1 MYNQITSNKRATWLM
16 LTVFIAFFVGVGYV
30 FGYIYT
36 DTQDGAIG
44 FLGIF
49 GICAMV
55 YALFSYYA
63 AGKITLAISHAK
75 EIKKTDNPTLYRT
88 VENLC
93 IASGLPQP
101 KIYLIDDTALN
112 AFATGRD
119 PNHSAIAITSGLL
132 DKLEKVEL
140 EGVMAHELSH
150 IKNYDIRLQS
160 LTVALIGLIALL
172 SDIFLRSMMY
182 GGRNRRRSGG
192 GKGNVIILLIG
203 IALAILAPII
213 AKLMHLAISREREYL
228 ADASGAMI
236 TRFPEGLARALE
248 KISHDTEPLEAANKA
263 TAHLY
268 IENPLRNEQGMKW
281 LNKMF
286 STHPPIEDRIARL
299 RGMIK

>member
-1 MYNQITSNKRATWLM
+1 MYNQISANKRATWIL
-16 LTVFIAFFVGVGYV
+16 LIVFIAFFVGVGYV
-30 FGYIYT
+30 FGFFYT
-36 DTQDGAIG
+36 DTQEGAIG

-49 GICAMV
+49 GIIAII
-55 YALFSYYA
+55 YALISYYA
-63 AGKITLAISHAK
+63 AGKITLSISHAK
-75 EIKKTDNPTLYRT
+75 EIRKSDNPTLYRT

-93 IASGLPQP
+93 IAAGLPTP
-101 KIYLIDDTALN
+101 KIYIIDDTALN

-119 PNHSAIAITSGLL
+119 PEHAAVAITKGLL

-150 IKNYDIRLQS
+150 IQNYDIRLQS

-172 SDIFLRSMMY
+172 SDIFLRSIMY
-182 GGRNRRRSGG
+182 GGRSRRRNN
-192 GKGNVIILLIG
+192 GKGGAILLLIG

-228 ADASGAMI
+228 ADASGALI
-236 TRFPEGLARALE
+236 TRYPEGLARALE
-248 KISHDTEPLEAANKA
+248 KISKDTEPLEVANKA

-268 IENPLRNEQGMKW
+268 IENPLRNEKGMKW

-286 STHPPIEDRIARL
+286 STHPPAEDRIARL
-299 RGMIK
+299 RKMI